1 MTPVHSDDPITI
13 HIYTRAQA
21 LADGFQVDVSGMAK
35 DAGFTFPTFITRAV
49 YERYVAV
56 TPGVEGQDEMGRLW
70 DILNMLRFAFLQ
82 GANPANRIPFAVYVR
97 NDNVGPKP
105 VVLTAI
111 CGPLD
116 FNDPKPA
123 ITIMMPEED

>member
-1 MTPVHSDDPITI
+1 MSPDHSNEPITI

-21 LADGFQVDVSGMAK
+21 LADGFQVDVSELAK
-35 DAGFTFPTFITRAV
+35 EAGFKFPVFITRAV
-49 YERYVAV
+49 YDRYVAV
-56 TPGVEGQDEMGRLW
+56 TPGVEGQDEIGRLW
-70 DILNMLRFAFLQ
+70 DILNMLRFAIKQ
-82 GANPANRIPFAVYVR
+82 GADVASRIPFCVHVR

-105 VVLTAI
+105 VVLAAE

-123 ITIMMPEED
+123 ITIMVPGED